1 MANGLDIRR
10 VEYNPMYRA
19 RKHIAKA
26 QDYMDTQRQVTDA
39 QDARKKQ
46 SGLEDALAFVGSL
59 IGSVAG
65 PGGAAI
71 GAGIGHGLG
80 DLWYSDWL
88 PGENVEDIKIDPSL
102 FNKSRVEELNAQLA
116 LADEMGAYEHIAAG
130 AKAGATAWTLG
141 EAANI
146 GGFKAGFKG
155 GTWDKLWEPLW
166 DYKKV
171 LGI

>member
-26 QDYMDTQRQVTDA
+26 QDYMDTQKQVIDA
-39 QDARKKQ
+39 QNARKKQ
-46 SGLEDALAFVGSL
+46 SGLQSALSFVGSI
-59 IGSVAG
+59 IGSPFG
-65 PGGAAI
+65 PGGVAI
-71 GAGIGHGLG
+71 GAGIGSGLG

-88 PGENVEDIKIDPSL
+88 PGENVEDMKIDPSL
-102 FNKSRVEELNAQLA
+102 FNKSRVEELNAELA
-116 LADEMGAYEHIAAG
+116 LADEMGVYEHIAAG

-146 GGFKAGFKG
+146 GGFSDRSADLY
-155 GTWDKLWEPLW
+155 TKLWGNLW
-166 DYKKV
+166 K
-171 LGI
+171 